1 MDGKPDARLVAAAAA
16 GAAATGLLGPW
27 WQAARPTVVLT
38 EFPDGEFPGR
48 AVHTEF
54 LRGAELVGS
63 AGVGVLA
70 GFRSRGART
79 AGAALAVA
87 TGSVALT
94 GVGFVQVGREAG
106 GGVGGWA
113 GLAVSAMAGALAVAA
128 GAASVSP
135 PPAGHRPVGEG
146 RAWRPGRWGTALVL
160 VTAVGATA
168 GLALTSPP
176 RSAPAPDPVGPFRHV
191 SALDAAELRS
201 GLPGLSSG
209 LSDQLVAV
217 GTGSAVAGL
226 AGLARPDGAG
236 RAEVLARFP
245 GPEPG
250 YRPRGVLAA
259 TADRVAWTP
268 SYGTVA
274 VRGLGPDDRTAAL
287 VTGVSETGRGGRD
300 GRLLLRADTD
310 PARTFRVL
318 DLGSPL
324 AGRCPRARC
333 PR

>member
-16 GAAATGLLGPW
+16 GVAATRLLGPW

-48 AVHTEF
+48 AVRTEF

-63 AGVGVLA
+63 AGVGVVVGLAVLTVLCVLA

-94 GVGFVQVGREAG
+94 GVGFVLVGREAC

-146 RAWRPGRWGTALVL
+146 RAWRPGRWATALVL

-217 GTGSAVAGL
+217 GTGSAIAGL

-259 TADRVAWTP
+259 TADRAAWTP

-274 VRGLGPDDRTAAL
+274 VRGLGPDDRTAAR
-287 VTGVSETGRGGRD
+287 V
-300 GRLLLRADTD
+300 
-310 PARTFRVL
+310 PA
-318 DLGSPL
+318 
-324 AGRCPRARC
+324 
-333 PR
+333 